1 MAGFTHASPATIF
14 GAILIHIAAN
24 NKIFYFLFATR
35 NKKIKTKTIIFMTL

>member
-24 NKIFYFLFATR
+24 NKRFYFPLCYIAEIR
-35 NKKIKTKTIIFMTL
+35 K